1 MAVYLVDWWVQ
12 RWGDHITLLVHW
24 WVARRRWG
32 SPGEGL
38 RPARSGSGGSWGGP
52 GCYTAPRHRWWS
64 RAAPDWGWPTAP
76 SPPRC
81 SGGQRRPSLPEGSA
95 SDCCRSPK
103 KKASSTQCHKIN
115 PPTLQKQY
123 HQLNV
128 REINLTTLQ
137 KHQLTV
143 ILVYYSIKSNYIFTC
158 CFCAYLCIGTQF
170 TFLPDVFVITCALL
184 YPRCNNY
191 ICYLLFL
198 WLPVQREMLM
208 FFTCWFCDYLC
219 LVVTQGEEVGYWV
232 EDRGFPVFLF
242 LQTDVPVPVKFHQ
255 VFLKFPRGSGLTHQ
269 HLVQHHLKP
278 VPSSHNNIVYISLN
292 NILKP
297 VTTSHNNIVYITLK
311 VHIGNDISI

>member
-12 RWGDHITLLVHW
+12 RWGDHITLSVHW

-32 SPGEGL
+32 SLGEDP

-81 SGGQRRPSLPEGSA
+81 SAGQRTPSPPEESA
-95 SDCCRSPK
+95 SDCCRSPTK
-103 KKASSTQCHKIN
+103 KHLNVTKIN

-143 ILVYYSIKSNYIFTC
+143 ILLLYKIKLYFHLMFLCLPVHRYTVYIFTW
-158 CFCAYLCIGTQF
+158 CI
-170 TFLPDVFVITCALL
+170 
-184 YPRCNNY
+184 CNY
-191 ICYLLFL
+191 
-198 WLPVQREMLM
+198 M
-208 FFTCWFCDYLC
+208 C
-219 LVVTQGEEVGYWV
+219 LVVSQM
-232 EDRGFPVFLF
+232 
-242 LQTDVPVPVKFHQ
+242 
-255 VFLKFPRGSGLTHQ
+255 
-269 HLVQHHLKP
+269 
-278 VPSSHNNIVYISLN
+278 
-292 NILKP
+292 
-297 VTTSHNNIVYITLK
+297 
-311 VHIGNDISI
+311 